1 MLIRLI
7 HWALILFLLIIPF
20 VGSEYFLTI
29 HLIILPFIV
38 LHWVTNQ
45 SVCALTEIEKFMTG
59 KENDYETFFG
69 QIMEPIYKF
78 HTQENENLFLY
89 TLMAA
94 LFTIT
99 FIKLQRLGFA
109 QLKGDFARFFQ
120 FFQSSSY
127 ASGSRIVESASDSL
141 SESSAANI
149 AASR

>member
-7 HWALILFLLIIPF
+7 HWALILFLLIVPF
-20 VGSEYFLTI
+20 VGSEYYLTI
-29 HLIILPFIV
+29 HMIILPFIV

-45 SVCALTEIEKFMTG
+45 SVCALTEIEKYVSG
-59 KENDYETFFG
+59 KENDHETFFG

-78 HTQENENLFLY
+78 HKQENENLFLY

-99 FIKLQRLGFA
+99 FIKLQRLGFT
-109 QLKGDFARFFQ
+109 QLKADFAR

>member
-1 MLIRLI
+1 MLIRII

-69 QIMEPIYKF
+69 QIMDVNQI
-78 HTQENENLFLY
+78 
-89 TLMAA
+89 
-94 LFTIT
+94 
-99 FIKLQRLGFA
+99 
-109 QLKGDFARFFQ
+109 
-120 FFQSSSY
+120 
-127 ASGSRIVESASDSL
+127 
-141 SESSAANI
+141 
-149 AASR
+149 